1 MILLA
6 NQLRGLTPHVPAIAS
21 RLVTRPAPGNAD
33 LEAQPLFGA
42 GGSSPQNSIPRW
54 NLGTSHLGGETPRSI
69 RQQDHLFPGGLAG
82 NATLPAR
89 SILDSKQIIC

>member
-21 RLVTRPAPGNAD
+21 RLVTRRRPGNAD

-42 GGSSPQNSIPRW
+42 GGRASK
-54 NLGTSHLGGETPRSI
+54 TA
-69 RQQDHLFPGGLAG
+69 FPGGTWELA
-82 NATLPAR
+82 N
-89 SILDSKQIIC
+89 